1 MDDKKQQI
9 KSNGRQKRFPAQ
21 MITRLWAQLLGNS
34 PDAHVIF
41 QRFVLTY
48 IVDR

>member
-1 MDDKKQQI
+1 MTTHI
-9 KSNGRQKRFPAQ
+9 
-21 MITRLWAQLLGNS
+21 WAQLLGNS
-34 PDAHVIF
+34 ADAHFIF